1 MIVMNRNNHEP
12 RLCPTCPLTTAWK
25 QEAVKRLMEK
35 QYTREKEE
43 PSAHRICIE
52 RRTILKELGLEC
64 PYYPQI
70 ETLDYHTDAL
80 TKARIDRKNELLKR
94 QNLQHFI

>member
-1 MIVMNRNNHEP
+1 MIVMKGNNHEP
-12 RLCPTCPLTTAWK
+12 NLCLNCPLTWAWK

-43 PSAHRICIE
+43 PSAHRICME

-64 PYYPQI
+64 PNFPQI
-70 ETLDYHTDAL
+70 ETLDYHTNE
-80 TKARIDRKNELLKR
+80 TFKEQIDQRNELRKR
-94 QNLQHFI
+94 QNITHFL